1 MMKKLALSVMFL
13 AAFAVSA
20 HAACV
25 AEYKASRGSPPKFT
39 YGVVQLPEGVCTE
52 AAAMPIVRA
61 ELSRQAQDWKQ
72 IRIVSIQER

>member
-1 MMKKLALSVMFL
+1 MMKQLALSVMFL
-13 AAFAVSA
+13 AGLAVSA
-20 HAACV
+20 QAVCV